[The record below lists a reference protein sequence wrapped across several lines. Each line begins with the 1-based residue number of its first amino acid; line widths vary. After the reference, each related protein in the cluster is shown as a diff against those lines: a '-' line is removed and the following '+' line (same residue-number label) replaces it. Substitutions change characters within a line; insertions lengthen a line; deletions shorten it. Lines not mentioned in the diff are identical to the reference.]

1 MFVVAGFD
9 QPGISIYSNGEE
21 HFLYFFISPPTNDTL
36 YTYEILQT
44 LLFYF
49 FFTPTFFFI
58 EVRGE
63 REATWKRSE
72 VFQECKDL
80 IAPLMH
86 FVNVTGSLYTSKAT
100 VFVMPTYWYRNCRQK
115 WPQIPNAFTFLHT
128 SEHGVQFIKPA
139 SEQEFPVHIWT
150 DVMSGCDCLA
160 RQVFGML
167 LSWFLEKCPQ
177 PPSNSSLA

>member
-49 FFTPTFFFI
+49 FFTPTFFLLKS
-58 EVRGE
+58 GE

-100 VFVMPTYWYRNCRQK
+100 VLVMPTYWYRNCRQK

>member
-21 HFLYFFISPPTNDTL
+21 HFLYFL
-36 YTYEILQT
+36 YHHLLMILCILMRFSRPCCSIFF
-44 LLFYF
+44 LLPLF
-49 FFTPTFFFI
+49 FLLKS
-58 EVRGE
+58 GE

-100 VFVMPTYWYRNCRQK
+100 VLVMPTYWYRNCRQK